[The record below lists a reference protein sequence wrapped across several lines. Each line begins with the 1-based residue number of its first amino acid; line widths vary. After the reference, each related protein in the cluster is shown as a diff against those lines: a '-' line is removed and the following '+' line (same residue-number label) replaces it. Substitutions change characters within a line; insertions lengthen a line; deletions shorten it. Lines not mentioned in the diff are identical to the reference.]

1 LAIGINILLYGLSG
15 PFAAALME
23 RFGLRR
29 TTLGGLTAIGVGVLA
44 TPSMH
49 QPWQLILLWG
59 VVVGA
64 GSGMVANVLAATVA
78 VRWFAARRGLVVG
91 LLTAAAA
98 GGQLVFLPVFAAIA
112 VTYGWRWM
120 ALTLAAVA
128 LGLIPLVATLMR
140 NRPEDIGLRRYGE
153 LAETAG
159 RQTSPATGNPIT
171 AAFGALALGLRSRN
185 FWLIGGAF
193 FICGAS
199 TNGLIG
205 THLIPACIDH
215 GIPEVTGAS
224 LLAGMA
230 LFNFLG
236 GVGSGWLTDRVDPR
250 ILLLVY
256 YGLRGLSLI
265 YLPFAFVSF
274 YGLSL
279 FAVFYGLDWIATVPP
294 S

>member
-1 LAIGINILLYGLSG
+1 MRRCLLVDHGIFAQQQHLHLWKGRQGENICYLARNSRCDVALQRQVRASAGEIQRDQGAAAVMRPETPRAAGVTVRPGRLHYAWVVAGVT
-15 PFAAALME
+15 FAAALME

-29 TTLGGLTAIGVGVLA
+29 TMLGGLTAIGVGVLA
-44 TPSMH
+44 TPTMH

-112 VTYGWRWM
+112 VAYGWRWM

-140 NRPEDIGLRRYGE
+140 NRPEDVGWSRSGE
-153 LAETAG
+153 PAKPAG
-159 RQTSPATGNPIT
+159 QQPPPAAGNPIT

-185 FWLIGGAF
+185 FWLIGGA
-193 FICGAS
+193 
-199 TNGLIG
+199 
-205 THLIPACIDH
+205 
-215 GIPEVTGAS
+215 
-224 LLAGMA
+224 
-230 LFNFLG
+230 
-236 GVGSGWLTDRVDPR
+236 
-250 ILLLVY
+250 
-256 YGLRGLSLI
+256 
-265 YLPFAFVSF
+265 
-274 YGLSL
+274 
-279 FAVFYGLDWIATVPP
+279 
-294 S
+294 